1 MDPIILITKPDDR
14 TSPDALSIHDELK
27 VFDGITDRGTQEPA
41 TLTKKK
47 QVIIKNNAKQL
58 TRRNNL

>member
-47 QVIIKNNAKQL
+47 TGDNKKQRK
-58 TRRNNL
+58 TANQTQ